1 MVETFFYVYYLE
13 IWNTGFVINVKQ
25 MFFLFIIKLI
35 LLLLRCE
42 YCMDI
47 KPTNAFLLFKW
58 LSFSLSKILFYKN
71 IAAETDGLFF
81 LQSQKIVVFK
91 QILILEKKG
100 NVVVNNFNLY
110 IEIGRCLEQWNLS

>member
-1 MVETFFYVYYLE
+1 
-13 IWNTGFVINVKQ
+13 
-25 MFFLFIIKLI
+25 
-35 LLLLRCE
+35 
-42 YCMDI
+42 MDI
-47 KPTNAFLLFKW
+47 KPTNAFLLFKL

-110 IEIGRCLEQWNLS
+110 IEIGRCLEQ